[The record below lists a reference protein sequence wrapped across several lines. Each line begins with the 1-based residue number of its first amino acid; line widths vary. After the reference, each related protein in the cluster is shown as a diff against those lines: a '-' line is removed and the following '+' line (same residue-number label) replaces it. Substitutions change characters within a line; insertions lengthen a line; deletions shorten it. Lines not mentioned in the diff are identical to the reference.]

1 MTPWTAARQ
10 ASLSFTT
17 SCSLLR
23 LMSIELVM
31 PSNHLILCHPLLFLP
46 SIFPSSRVF
55 SNESAICIR
64 WWKYWSFSFS
74 IRPSYEYSGLIFFRI
89 DWFDLF
95 LVQGTLKSL
104 LQYHS
109 LKVLILW
116 VSAFFMVL
124 LSYPYMTIIPA
135 LLLNRL
141 IIHNSCCK
149 SRFPEYRSDAVSAL
163 SCTTQEPP
171 TR

>member
-1 MTPWTAARQ
+1 MPVVGGDDVQSLSCVLYFVTTGTAACQ
-10 ASLSFTT
+10 ATLSFTI
-17 SCSLLR
+17 SQSLLKF
-23 LMSIELVM
+23 MSIELVM
-31 PSNHLILCHPLLFLP
+31 LSNHLILCHPLLFLP

-104 LQYHS
+104 LQHHNS
-109 LKVLILW
+109 KASIFRC
-116 VSAFFMVL
+116 SDFFMVQFWRQREG
-124 LSYPYMTIIPA
+124 SGG
-135 LLLNRL
+135 
-141 IIHNSCCK
+141 
-149 SRFPEYRSDAVSAL
+149 
-163 SCTTQEPP
+163 EP
-171 TR
+171 THVTWLGCISEE